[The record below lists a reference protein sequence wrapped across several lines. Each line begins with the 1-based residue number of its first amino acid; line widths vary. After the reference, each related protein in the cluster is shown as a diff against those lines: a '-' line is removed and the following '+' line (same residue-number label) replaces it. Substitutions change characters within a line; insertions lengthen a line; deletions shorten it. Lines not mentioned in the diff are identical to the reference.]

1 MTHARKATSA
11 KSEPR
16 SDDTRVVRSRI
27 TAVSGQIA
35 TKGHKLRAPT
45 SDNPV
50 IPGRPSRG
58 LRQGAGVYAR
68 RWCDA
73 RHFQIVALSSLLA
86 VNFVWLDFGAK
97 PLYSALAIS
106 SALATQVVCWRYFGL
121 SQIDLRSPLVTGL
134 SLSLLL
140 RADEAWLPA
149 ISDVI
154 AIASKFVL
162 RVEGRHIWESRWL
175 RDRRAAVDIQRCLDL
190 ARAMACQRLVWVAA
204 RFFCHFG
211 VAGVTAVRRC
221 AVLSR
226 KSCRVAVCPRLLAR
240 RSDCHSAAP
249 TTKRILADLCLFYDL
264 RFTNDTGFTPGP
276 LPIRGR
282 GGVACLLSAF
292 FMQILRRFTSRS
304 FVCPPLRFCST
315 ELVQQSSSD
324 GLQRRRSLSMK
335 RTVRSRLKH
344 EIEELPAPGE
354 AHWRAQEQATGLPDQ
369 L

>member
-27 TAVSGQIA
+27 TAVSGQLLQKA
-35 TKGHKLRAPT
+35 TNCEPQRPTIRSFPVDRRA
-45 SDNPV
+45 DCAKA
-50 IPGRPSRG
+50 
-58 LRQGAGVYAR
+58 QGSMR
-68 RWCDA
+68 DWWCDA

-249 TTKRILADLCLFYDL
+249 TTKRILADLCPFYDL
-264 RFTNDTGFTPGP
+264 RSTNDTGFTPGP

-282 GGVACLLSAF
+282 GGVACLLSRIFHANTPALYIALICLSPVTLLLNRISPAKQF
-292 FMQILRRFTSRS
+292 GWTANAQGASR
-304 FVCPPLRFCST
+304 
-315 ELVQQSSSD
+315 
-324 GLQRRRSLSMK
+324 
-335 RTVRSRLKH
+335 
-344 EIEELPAPGE
+344 
-354 AHWRAQEQATGLPDQ
+354 
-369 L
+369 